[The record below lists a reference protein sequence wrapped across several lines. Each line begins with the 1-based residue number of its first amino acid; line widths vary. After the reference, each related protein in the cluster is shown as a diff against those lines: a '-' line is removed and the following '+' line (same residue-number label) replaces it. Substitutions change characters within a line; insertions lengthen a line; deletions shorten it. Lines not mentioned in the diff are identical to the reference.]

1 MEKDSVI
8 PTCFDTAQA
17 AKLSGLPR
25 TTLDYL
31 RRTEL
36 VLPSLSMGQSKR
48 GCARRYS
55 FGDVVLLK
63 AIAHLLNL
71 GVSVSRLK
79 QALKRLFETHHE
91 ITPGTIPGRY
101 LVTDGRNVYFR
112 TDKHSLES
120 LNENGQLTFSFII
133 EIENYRNQVVEEVR
147 KSSFQRLG

>member
-1 MEKDSVI
+1 MQKDQAI
-8 PTCFDTAQA
+8 PNSFDTAQT

-36 VLPSLSMGQSKR
+36 VLPSLSDGLPKR
-48 GCARRYS
+48 GRARKYS
-55 FGDVVLLK
+55 FGDVVLLR

-71 GVSVSRLK
+71 GVSISKLK
-79 QALKRLFETHHE
+79 QALKCLFSTHHE
-91 ITPGTIPGRY
+91 ITPRTIPGRY
-101 LVTDGRNVYFR
+101 LVTDGKNVYFR

-133 EIENYRNQVVEEVR
+133 EIENYRNQIVDEVR
-147 KSSFQRLG
+147 RPDSQKLG